1 MKLFSRLRM
10 TAALAVV
17 LIFIGANAG
26 AQTLTF
32 GLGVTNSA
40 GDNSTGSVLVNNS
53 LTYAISVTNLIDL
66 VPTALI
72 SNVLP
77 ASVEF
82 LSATNSQGSV
92 TSYGSVIVFDLGPFG
107 AGQTA
112 QLSLTVQPTV
122 AGFITNAI
130 SVNVT
135 NLILFPVTTNIVTL
149 ITNLVPTE
157 ADLGVALT
165 GPAQTVIV
173 NDLMTYG
180 VTVTNLGPDDVPDVQ
195 LTNTLPPGV
204 ILKSVSPT
212 NQPFSIVTNNL
223 IFDLGPLTAE
233 SGTNLQ
239 FTIQPT
245 NAGVLNFSAA
255 IGVAG
260 IVDSN
265 PTNDVAGTNIN
276 VINYLSLPLF
286 VVTNSAQTP
295 NLANGSEEQS
305 ILVSNNVGTNVMA
318 VRVVVTNLS
327 KQLFNAFG
335 TNNGNPFVVLNTML
349 PAGQGVSLRLQFAPR
364 GSFPLANSQL
374 QAFGVPLLN
383 LTPPVALSNSASL
396 NISLIAP
403 LTDGT
408 MLVEFPTIVGRS
420 YTVVYSDNIAFSNA
434 MMAPPAIVAPANR
447 LEWID
452 YGPPTTTSI
461 PVNST
466 NRFYRVLLNP

>member
-26 AQTLTF
+26 AQALTF

-40 GDNSTGSVLVNNS
+40 GDNSTGSLLVNNS

-223 IFDLGPLTAE
+223 IFDLGPLTAG

-295 NLANGSEEQS
+295 NLANGSDGTVHPGVEQCRDERHGCSGGRDQS
-305 ILVSNNVGTNVMA
+305 IKTVIQRLRHQQWESVRRPQHDVTGRAGCEPAAAIRPARFVS
-318 VRVVVTNLS
+318 
-327 KQLFNAFG
+327 
-335 TNNGNPFVVLNTML
+335 
-349 PAGQGVSLRLQFAPR
+349 AGQF
-364 GSFPLANSQL
+364 
-374 QAFGVPLLN
+374 
-383 LTPPVALSNSASL
+383 PVAGVRRAAAQFDATRG
-396 NISLIAP
+396 IVQQRQPQHQPHCP
-403 LTDGT
+403 LD
-408 MLVEFPTIVGRS
+408 RRHH
-420 YTVVYSDNIAFSNA
+420 A
-434 MMAPPAIVAPANR
+434 R
-447 LEWID
+447 
-452 YGPPTTTSI
+452 
-461 PVNST
+461 
-466 NRFYRVLLNP
+466 